1 MLRRS
6 YKICD
11 YNFNFR
17 YYRFNSARKLTQLL
31 LFDKDGCS
39 SHHPGIGDVQLIKDG
54 CSSHHPGI
62 GDVQLIKDLRNKKIV
77 STQFQ
82 CSRFGAHFHK
92 SLGWV
97 SIQVMAYRI
106 YYYNW

>member
-31 LFDKDGCS
+31 LFD
-39 SHHPGIGDVQLIKDG
+39 KDG